1 MDISCRF
8 TDFLHNFQ
16 FLFLLIFI
24 LKLDKPFKD
33 KELLNNLSFPIW
45 WVEIETFWL
54 MFCPLDPE
62 MGIRILLQIQK
73 ANMFR
78 IQRILCIAFE
88 D

>member
-45 WVEIETFWL
+45 GVEIETF
-54 MFCPLDPE
+54 
-62 MGIRILLQIQK
+62 
-73 ANMFR
+73 
-78 IQRILCIAFE
+78 
-88 D
+88 